1 VTFCPAAV
9 TLLSNA
15 ALRFLVFLITSHSLT
30 DCSNSRKPVS
40 TEVSANVSA
49 QSVLTVISVSTF
61 ALTFILQNQ
70 NIKCSIQLY
79 RQSQKKSKI

>member
-1 VTFCPAAV
+1 MTFCPAAV

-15 ALRFLVFLITSHSLT
+15 ALCFFVFLITSHSLT
-30 DCSNSRKPVS
+30 ECSNSRKS
-40 TEVSANVSA
+40 GLTEVSNVSA

-79 RQSQKKSKI
+79 RQKQKKSKI